1 LALAAQSRYHS
12 HNRYPDEQPMFFQ
25 FFDELRTARVPVTL
39 KEYLALMDALSKDVI
54 EMKIDEFYY
63 LSRTA
68 LVKDERNLDK
78 FDRVFAHVF
87 KGLETLEG
95 TDIAQIPDEWLRALT
110 EKFLTEDEKKM
121 IESLGGWEKLME
133 TLKERLE
140 EQKKRHEGGSKM
152 IGSGGT
158 SPFGNSGYNPEGV
171 RIGQDKG
178 RHGKAVKV
186 WDKREYKNLDD
197 SVELGTRNI
206 KVALRRLRKW
216 AREGAETEL
225 DIPGTIKDTANKGY
239 LDLKLI
245 PERHNTVKVLIFFDI
260 GGSMDAYIKLCE
272 ELFSAA
278 KTEFKHMEFFYFHN
292 CLYEAVWKDNRRRH
306 NEKFPTWDVLH
317 KFPHDYKVI
326 FVGDATMSPYEI
338 TYPGGSVEHWNE
350 EAGAIWLDRV
360 AQIYEHVVWLNPVPE
375 KHWEYTPSIGLI
387 NQIIS
392 NRMYPL
398 TLGGLDAAMRE
409 LNR

>member
-1 LALAAQSRYHS
+1 
-12 HNRYPDEQPMFFQ
+12 MFFQ
-25 FFDELRTARVPVTL
+25 FFDELRSARVPVTL
-39 KEYLALMDALSKDVI
+39 KEYLALMDALAHDVI
-54 EMKIDEFYY
+54 DMKVDQFYY

-78 FDRVFAHVF
+78 FDRVFSHVF
-87 KGLETLEG
+87 KGLESLDATEI
-95 TDIAQIPDEWLRALT
+95 TQIPDEWLRALT
-110 EKFLTEDEKKM
+110 EKFLSEEEKKL
-121 IESLGGWEKLME
+121 IESMGGWDKLME
-133 TLKERLE
+133 TLKQRLE

-152 IGSGGT
+152 IGTGGT
-158 SPFGNSGYNPEGV
+158 SPFGAMGYNPEGV

-216 AREGAETEL
+216 ARQGAEVEL
-225 DIPGTIKDTANKGY
+225 DLPGTIKDTANKGY
-239 LDLKLI
+239 LDLRLI

-292 CLYEAVWKDNRRRH
+292 CLYESVWKDNRRRH
-306 NEKFPTWDVLH
+306 NEKFATWDVLH

-326 FVGDATMSPYEI
+326 FVGDATMSPYEV

-350 EAGAIWLDRV
+350 EAGALWIDRV
-360 AQIYEHVVWLNPVPE
+360 AQIYEHAVWLNPVAE

-387 NQIIS
+387 QQIMS
-392 NRMYPL
+392 GRMYPL
-398 TLGGLDAAMRE
+398 TLGGLDTAMRE

>member
-1 LALAAQSRYHS
+1 
-12 HNRYPDEQPMFFQ
+12 MFFQ
-25 FFDELRTARVPVTL
+25 FFDELRSARVPVTL

-54 EMKIDEFYY
+54 DMKIDEFYY

-78 FDRVFAHVF
+78 FDRVFSHVF

-95 TDIAQIPDEWLRALT
+95 TEIAQIPEEWLRALT

-140 EQKKRHEGGSKM
+140 EQKKRHEGGNKM

-292 CLYEAVWKDNRRRH
+292 CLYESVWKDNRRRH

-360 AQIYEHVVWLNPVPE
+360 AQIYEHIIWLNPVPE

-398 TLGGLDAAMRE
+398 TLGGLDQAMRE